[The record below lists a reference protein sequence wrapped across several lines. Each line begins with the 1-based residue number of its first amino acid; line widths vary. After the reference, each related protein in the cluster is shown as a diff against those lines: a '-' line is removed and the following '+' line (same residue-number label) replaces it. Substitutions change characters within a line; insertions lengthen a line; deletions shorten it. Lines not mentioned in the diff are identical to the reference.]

1 MINIEPKVIFKF
13 DQLWRWL
20 SPLTTAAAKG
30 GKKWRSTQ
38 WCKNEAKR
46 QRNKA
51 ISDQET
57 AQLSPPSDQAILIS
71 LAFGLPRSISQLKSQ
86 NWRSS
91 CQAQSHLF
99 QKHQGGNKLFWN
111 CTMSYCNVL
120 SAFYITPLLDWNSN
134 IWRKILPNLA
144 THAAKY
150 SFIQN
155 WSLYL
160 FCKWKFMLTWEIID
174 HFKIG
179 RERWIFCNW
188 GKFSGNTPNSFG
200 DCLWR
205 HVEDWAPGGKVFFW
219 LENFIRGSTP
229 VSGAL
234 STIIALHFTNT

>member
-1 MINIEPKVIFKF
+1 MINIEPKVIFKV

-30 GKKWRSTQ
+30 GKSDEAPSGAKIRPNGKETKQFGAKKQPNWST
-38 WCKNEAKR
+38 
-46 QRNKA
+46 
-51 ISDQET
+51 
-57 AQLSPPSDQAILIS
+57 PSDQAILIS
-71 LAFGLPRSISQLKSQ
+71 LACLG
-86 NWRSS
+86 
-91 CQAQSHLF
+91 QSVSWNHKIGVLLVKPKVTV
-99 QKHQGGNKLFWN
+99 KHQVGKTLFEN
-111 CTMSYCNVL
+111 IEYQTAITFC
-120 SAFYITPLLDWNSN
+120 ITPSLDWNSN

-174 HFKIG
+174 HSNKG
-179 RERWIFCNW
+179 REHSILYYFAIEVLN
-188 GKFSGNTPNSFG
+188 FSGKTPNSFG

-205 HVEDWAPGGKVFFW
+205 HVEDWAPGGEVFFW

>member
-1 MINIEPKVIFKF
+1 MTLAVPSDHSSRKGVKSDEAPSGAKIRPNGKETGQFGAKKQPN
-13 DQLWRWL
+13 L
-20 SPLTTAAAKG
+20 SPA
-30 GKKWRSTQ
+30 SY
-38 WCKNEAKR
+38 
-46 QRNKA
+46 
-51 ISDQET
+51 
-57 AQLSPPSDQAILIS
+57 QAILIS
-71 LAFGLPRSISQLKSQ
+71 LACLG
-86 NWRSS
+86 
-91 CQAQSHLF
+91 QSVSWNHKIGVLLVKPKVTV
-99 QKHQGGNKLFWN
+99 KHQVGKTLFEN
-111 CTMSYCNVL
+111 IEYQTAITFC
-120 SAFYITPLLDWNSN
+120 ITPSLDWNSN

-174 HFKIG
+174 YSKNG
-179 RERWIFCNW
+179 REHSIFCNW
-188 GKFSGNTPNSFG
+188 GKFSGKTPNSFG
-200 DCLWR
+200 YCLWR

>member
-51 ISDQET
+51 IWDQET

-71 LAFGLPRSISQLKSQ
+71 LACLG
-86 NWRSS
+86 
-91 CQAQSHLF
+91 QSVSWNHKIGVLLVKPKVTV
-99 QKHQGGNKLFWN
+99 KHQVGKTLFEN
-111 CTMSYCNVL
+111 IEYQTAITFC
-120 SAFYITPLLDWNSN
+120 ITPSLDWNSN

-174 HFKIG
+174 HSKNG
-179 RERWIFCNW
+179 REHSIFCNW
-188 GKFSGNTPNSFG
+188 GKFSGKTPNSFG